1 MFHRLRKFV
10 PLVLLAL
17 LLLWPSVALGH
28 GMNLFCW
35 SKQDTVKCKGRFSGG
50 RPVHN
55 GTWRVLDASSGNR
68 LLSGST
74 GSEGSFSFSPPQI
87 AEDERLDLKV
97 ICEANSGHRDSW
109 TVRAE
114 DYLSDVSGHKE
125 EKKSEVDRNEA
136 AKPSESVEGIGE
148 ERLRHIVNQELA
160 PLRKELARLR
170 EPGVTL
176 RDILGG
182 LGYILGLVG
191 IWAFAASRR
200 ESRQ

>member
-1 MFHRLRKFV
+1 MFRRIQKLTPF
-10 PLVLLAL
+10 LGL
-17 LLLWPSVALGH
+17 LLLWPSVCLGH

-35 SKQDTVKCKGRFSGG
+35 TDQDTVKCESRFSGG
-50 RPVHN
+50 RAVHN
-55 GTWRVLDASSGNR
+55 GSWRVLDATSGDR
-68 LLSGST
+68 LLSGAT
-74 GSEGSFSFSPPQI
+74 DSEGRFSFSPPQE
-87 AEDERLDLKV
+87 AEEERLDLKV
-97 ICEANSGHRDSW
+97 VCEADTGHRDSW
-109 TVRAE
+109 MVRAA

-125 EKKSEVDRNEA
+125 NTGSEANGDEA
-136 AKPSESVEGIGE
+136 TEPSESVEAIGE
-148 ERLRHIVNQELA
+148 EKLRRIVNEELA

-176 RDILGG
+176 RDALGG

>member
-1 MFHRLRKFV
+1 MYRRIHKLV
-10 PLVLLAL
+10 PFLGL
-17 LLLWPSVALGH
+17 LLLWPSVCLGH

-35 SKQDTVKCKGRFSGG
+35 TKQDTVQCKSRFSGG

-55 GTWRVLDASSGNR
+55 ASWRVLDASSGDR
-68 LLSGST
+68 LLSGAT
-74 GSEGSFSFSPPQI
+74 DSEGHFSFSPPQK

-97 ICEANSGHRDSW
+97 VCEADTGHRDSW
-109 TVRAE
+109 MVRAA
-114 DYLSDVSGHKE
+114 DYLSGVSGHKE
-125 EKKSEVDRNEA
+125 DTKSGVDLEKATGRSK
-136 AKPSESVEGIGE
+136 SVEGIGE
-148 ERLRHIVNQELA
+148 EKLRRIVNEELA

-170 EPGVTL
+170 EPGVSL
-176 RDILGG
+176 RDALGG